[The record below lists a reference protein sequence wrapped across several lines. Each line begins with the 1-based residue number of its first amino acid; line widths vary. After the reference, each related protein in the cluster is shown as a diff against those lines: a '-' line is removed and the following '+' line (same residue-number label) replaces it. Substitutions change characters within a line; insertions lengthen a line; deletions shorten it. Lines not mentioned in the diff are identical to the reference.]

1 MEGASKKLNEK
12 PVTEGDVVVLC
23 LWGQFLKCTVEGV
36 KSGPESTVCV
46 KLPWNN
52 TLCYCPTSSCKLVSI
67 AIAYCVS
74 ANYAQDSA
82 IFGSAIKLLQTTH
95 KHLLDPSYDGRISYE
110 SCKCLKQ
117 QVYKFYH
124 NAVFPALLQ
133 AQLDQRNRAG
143 PWDGFGGLLGGYPP
157 VGEGPNTCSI
167 HPAAIPT
174 NPDYT
179 GLVPAKFLPPNK
191 FVSVPP
197 YDVWLEMREGG
208 YSGMEIMSYQKE
220 VDLVGAMLWDAW
232 NKNTRGP
239 CCGTGQYHSF
249 VGIEHTIVN
258 IISTNR
264 LSTYANLAIEPLR
277 DNSVDFPKVAEQ
289 LLKTVRVVKLPESPW
304 VHVMGGD
311 AFKEG
316 LVCYLCEKKSRGR
329 ENQVHFFLDI
339 QIPPNNKIVRVS
351 RCQSCMNLCIILR
364 ESLAVDLNGPRNEN
378 STDDSDYFVMQVAI
392 KLQEYARISF

>member
-23 LWGQFLKCTVEGV
+23 LWGQFLKCTVKGV

-46 KLPWNN
+46 KLPWKNCN

-67 AIAYCVS
+67 AIAYGVKDNCS
-74 ANYAQDSA
+74 QDSA

-95 KHLLDPSYDGRISYE
+95 KHLLDPSYDGSISYE
-110 SCKCLKQ
+110 GLKYLKTG
-117 QVYKFYH
+117 VYHFYH
-124 NAVFPALLQ
+124 KAVFPAQLCVLLCC
-133 AQLDQRNRAG
+133 ADDDEEWIWG
-143 PWDGFGGLLGGYPP
+143 D
-157 VGEGPNTCSI
+157 
-167 HPAAIPT
+167 
-174 NPDYT
+174 
-179 GLVPAKFLPPNK
+179 LVPSEFLHSKK
-191 FVSVPP
+191 FVPVPP